1 VTVQVD
7 RKNYFEILKIPFD
20 PPDPPAAIKRRL
32 AQWKHEKEEQRN
44 NSGDQ
49 SEINKLLSMY
59 ADMEN
64 TLLTPALRQ
73 KEAAQLKEERTEQL
87 DRLIRIMLSGSAP
100 GITPEVTAAQL
111 RNVGNH
117 LGLQYDTVKKIYE
130 EKGYHIQTPC
140 TAVKIND
147 YFLQQTIYSSICDHI
162 EKLRNTDTPKYPWT
176 KDVYDLFDFLCFF
189 DGKTAAE
196 KPLYKR
202 KITDEL
208 CTIARKY
215 SIEIATDTSSLGH
228 ILGQLFSKATTQVFN
243 NEKNRKKY
251 ENSLKKAEHE
261 DFFALL
267 RTAPDVFKKDP
278 YFAESCI
285 EYIQTIFPDRELA
298 LAIYNSETKM
308 LKDPYEPMEAFVYV
322 TCPACKTMAKFRSR
336 QEAEQAKCTVC
347 GTSLYVTCP
356 DPACRRKVPATAEK
370 CVCGF
375 SLSEFHLYYDYCRL
389 AKQAIKDMD
398 LAEAQRQ
405 FENAKRSNPFDPG
418 LKELENRIMQER
430 RQYERPV
437 SELQSLID
445 RQFFMQAKLRLES
458 ILSQNPRL
466 NLTRQKTLIESKLSE
481 AERNMPSPGLDKQE
495 QANRCMRIL
504 DQVRDYA
511 PAKELLRSIPPRP
524 PVKLSAVLKND
535 TVRTICGLSWQS
547 PGDIGISYKVV
558 RKEGGMPTGPDDGIE
573 LAGNLTDMRYEDRT
587 VMPGLFY
594 GYCVFSVRDGVYSPA
609 AECRLE
615 TIMDLDKRFLDIE
628 AKNGKCIFR
637 WTLPQ
642 NCTGVRV
649 LRTKGGTPSAVP
661 DEKSRVVCER
671 GQKGFEDTG
680 LINHNAYTYRLQC
693 IYKIGGLMRY
703 SGGILT
709 DPIIPEEPPCALG
722 NISAKFKDKIVSVSW
737 DESERKTDCI
747 YIRRIRDGFDRTVIG
762 TVMPS
767 RDINAMLD
775 VKVLASAYSSSCKC
789 SFPIKYGET
798 VRAAVVSESGSN
810 SIISDVIQIA
820 GVQPCEIDKNAVTV
834 EDSNLK
840 VSLRELPDDLVKI
853 HYMLNEK
860 GEAPVWGTQD
870 DVDAGR
876 SRWISADEYRRNGNR
891 IIITRIPEKELCFTV
906 IGEYEMKDG
915 LKAFAVPSN
924 MRINNKPKTEIRYKI
939 LWNRSFLNMVNIK
952 KAEDPVLVIECE
964 DESLPDM
971 YLTCLESGKLPWS
984 LEDEGIRIL
993 YTFPERSIE
1002 DHTVNIPLT
1011 EFDGKGLEKGTIIR
1025 LMISGEDMQE
1035 YYTVPLDVNRLKAP

>member
-1 VTVQVD
+1 MD
-7 RKNYFEILKIPFD
+7 RKNYFELLKIPFD
-20 PPDPPAAIKRRL
+20 PPDPPPAIKRRL
-32 AQWKHEKEEQRN
+32 AQWKREKEEQRN

-49 SEINKLLSMY
+49 TEINKLLSMY

-64 TLLTPALRQ
+64 VLLTPALRQ
-73 KEAAQLKEERTEQL
+73 KEAAQLKDERIDQL
-87 DRLIRIMLSGSAP
+87 KRLISIMLSGSAS
-100 GITPEVTAAQL
+100 GITPEVTSAQI

-117 LGLQYDTVKKIYE
+117 LGLQYDTVKGVYE
-130 EKGYHIQTPC
+130 KNGYHIQTPAA
-140 TAVKIND
+140 AVNIND
-147 YFLQQTIYSSICDHI
+147 YFLQQTISGSITDHI

-176 KDVYDLFDFLCFF
+176 KEVHDLFDFLCFF
-189 DGKTAAE
+189 DGKTISE

-202 KITDEL
+202 KMTDEL
-208 CTIARKY
+208 CNIARKY
-215 SIEIATDTSSLGH
+215 SIEVATDTSALGH

-285 EYIQTIFPDRELA
+285 DYIQTIFPDRDLA

-322 TCPACKTMAKFRSR
+322 TCPACKTVAKFRSR

-356 DPACRRKVPATAEK
+356 DPKCRRKVPATAEK
-370 CVCGF
+370 CICGF
-375 SLSEFHLYYDYCRL
+375 SLLEYHLYYDYCRL
-389 AKQAIKDMD
+389 AKQAIIDMD

-430 RQYERPV
+430 RQYEQPV

-445 RQFFMQAKLRLES
+445 RQCFMEAKLRLDT
-458 ILSQNPRL
+458 ILSRNPKL
-466 NLTRQKTLIESKLSE
+466 NLSRQKTLIESKLYE

-504 DQVRDYA
+504 DQVRDYT
-511 PAKELLRSIPPRP
+511 PAKELLHSIPPRP
-524 PVKLSAVLKND
+524 PVNAAAVLKND
-535 TVRTICGLSWQS
+535 MVRTICGISWQS
-547 PGDIGISYKVV
+547 PGDIGISYTVV
-558 RKEGGMPTGPDDGIE
+558 RKEGGMPSGPDDGIE
-573 LAGNLTDMRYEDRT
+573 LAKNITDMRYEDRT
-587 VMPGLFY
+587 VLPGIFY
-594 GYCVFSVRDGVYSPA
+594 GYGVFSVRDGVYSA
-609 AECRLE
+609 AAVCRLD

-628 AKNGKCIFR
+628 AKNGKCSFR

-649 LRTKGGTPSAVP
+649 LRTRGGTPSAEP

-693 IYKIGGLMRY
+693 IYKIGGLIRY
-703 SGGILT
+703 SAGILT
-709 DPIIPEEPPCALG
+709 DPIIPEEPPCVLR
-722 NISAKFKDKIVSVSW
+722 NINAKFNDKIVSVSW
-737 DESERKTDCI
+737 DECERKTDCI
-747 YIRRIRDGFDRTVIG
+747 YIRRIKKGFDKSVIG
-762 TVMPS
+762 TIMPAKE
-767 RDINAMLD
+767 INDMLD
-775 VKVLASAYSSSCKC
+775 VKILSSAHSGNQKC
-789 SFPIKYGET
+789 SFPIRYGET

-810 SIISDVIQIA
+810 SVISDVIQIA
-820 GVQPCEIDKNAVTV
+820 GVQPCEIDRDAVTV
-834 EDSNLK
+834 ENSNLK
-840 VSLRELPDDLVKI
+840 ASLKELPDDLVRI

-860 GEAPVWGTQD
+860 GEKPVWGTQD

-876 SRWISADEYRRNGNR
+876 SRWISTDEYRRNGCK

-906 IGEYEMKDG
+906 IGEYDMNDG
-915 LKAFAVPSN
+915 LKAFSPPSN
-924 MRINNKPKTEIRYKI
+924 MRINNKPKSEIRYKI
-939 LWNRSFLNMVNIK
+939 DWNKSFLNMMNIK
-952 KAEDPVLVIECE
+952 KAEDPFLVIECE
-964 DESLPDM
+964 DDSLPDM
-971 YLTCLESGKLPWS
+971 YLTCLESGELPWS
-984 LEDEGIRIL
+984 LEDDNIRIL
-993 YTFPERSIE
+993 YSFPEQSLKENTI
-1002 DHTVNIPLT
+1002 NIPLKD
-1011 EFDGKGLEKGTIIR
+1011 FDGKKLAKGTILR

-1035 YYTVPLDVNRLKAP
+1035 YNTVPVDVARLKVP